1 LAACNIVR
9 GKLVAIAD
17 DGIHNRVDVLSGLVG
32 VSQTEDMTKF
42 V

>member
-17 DGIHNRVDVLSGLVG
+17 DGVHDRVDVLAGLVG
-32 VSQTEDMTKF
+32 VSQTEGMAKF
-42 V
+42 M